1 MQELKIW
8 EDETQLAEIRQI
20 VSKSPLSDTEFKYLI
35 GIGKATG
42 LNPFLRELWAIK
54 YDNKSAAQV
63 FIGRDGY
70 RKSAQQNPLYDYH
83 QTDAVYSND
92 TFQVV
97 NGEVQ
102 HSYNLAN
109 RGDLLGGY
117 CVVQRRGSSKP
128 MYVYVNLKDY
138 DKRQSCW
145 NSIKATMIAKVA
157 EAQCL
162 RMAFQEQFAGTLS
175 EYEEPMIIDV
185 TNSYKSSQS
194 DKLQSL
200 LQKKGLDNAQNST
213 VNADVN
219 NIYYTDVNLADSGLC
234 NTNSNPSPQA
244 SETEVRPG
252 LAKDGESKDCLTDTQ
267 NVDFKATEYQLESI
281 DLLLHE
287 RGFTSQRIYDALSHF
302 KVKSFAD
309 MSQQQ
314 ANEMIKIL
322 NKVDI
327 PS

>member
-1 MQELKIW
+1 MQDLTIW
-8 EDETQLAEIRQI
+8 ENETQLTEIRQI
-20 VSKSPLSDTEFKYLI
+20 VSKAPLTDTEFKYLI

-42 LNPFLRELWAIK
+42 LNPFLREIWAIK

-83 QTDAVYSND
+83 QTDSVYSND
-92 TFQVV
+92 TFQVI
-97 NGEVQ
+97 NGVVQ
-102 HSYNLAN
+102 HNYNLVN

-117 CVVQRRGSSKP
+117 CIVQRRGSSKP

-145 NSIKATMIAKVA
+145 NSLKATMIAKVA

-162 RMAFQEQFAGTLS
+162 RMAFQEQFSGTLS
-175 EYEEPMIIDV
+175 EYEEPMVIDV

-194 DKLQSL
+194 DRLNSL
-200 LQKKGLDNAQNST
+200 LQKKGFNNAQNT
-213 VNADVN
+213 TIHADFSN
-219 NIYYTDVNLADSGLC
+219 SNHTDVNATDSGLWS
-234 NTNSNPSPQA
+234 TNSNPSPQA
-244 SETEVRPG
+244 TETEVCPE
-252 LAKDGESKDCLTDTQ
+252 LAKDGESKDCLTVTQ
-267 NVDFKATEYQLESI
+267 NVDPKASEYQLESI
-281 DLLLHE
+281 DLLISE
-287 RGFTSQRIYDALSHF
+287 RGLTPQRIQASLLHF
-302 KVKSFAD
+302 KVKSFAE
-309 MSQQQ
+309 MSEEQ

-322 NKVDI
+322 NKMDI